1 MTKAEIKINLKPL
14 HNDKNNEVKY
24 MYNIV
29 TLDKE
34 KIEELKLEKREVL
47 VYTFISLVSGS
58 YTAKEMAAI
67 LGIGH
72 DGTGF
77 NYPLVK
83 KYCDSLV
90 EKGLIK
96 RNEDK
101 FIIIG
106 GQND

>member
-1 MTKAEIKINLKPL
+1 MKNEII
-14 HNDKNNEVKY
+14 
-24 MYNIV
+24 I
-29 TLDKE
+29 LDKE

-58 YTAKEMAAI
+58 YTDKQMATI

-90 EKGLIK
+90 EKGFIK
-96 RNEDK
+96 KIEINL
-101 FIIIG
+101 
-106 GQND
+106 

>member
-1 MTKAEIKINLKPL
+1 
-14 HNDKNNEVKY
+14 

-90 EKGLIK
+90 GKGLIK

-101 FIIIG
+101 FVLI
-106 GQND
+106 

>member
-1 MTKAEIKINLKPL
+1 MKNEII
-14 HNDKNNEVKY
+14 
-24 MYNIV
+24 I
-29 TLDKE
+29 LDKE

-77 NYPLVK
+77 NYSLVK
-83 KYCDSLV
+83 EYCDSLV

-101 FIIIG
+101 FVLI
-106 GQND
+106 

>member
-1 MTKAEIKINLKPL
+1 
-14 HNDKNNEVKY
+14 
-24 MYNIV
+24 MYNIII
-29 TLDKE
+29 LDKE

-47 VYTFISLVSGS
+47 IYTFISLVSGS
-58 YTAKEMAAI
+58 YTDKEMAAI

-83 KYCDSLV
+83 KYCHSLE

-101 FIIIG
+101 FVLI
-106 GQND
+106 

>member
-1 MTKAEIKINLKPL
+1 M
-14 HNDKNNEVKY
+14 NN
-24 MYNIV
+24 II
-29 TLDKE
+29 TLNKE
-34 KIEELKLEKREVL
+34 KIKELELKKREVL

-58 YTAKEMAAI
+58 YSDKEMAAI

-77 NYPLVK
+77 NYPKVK

-96 RNEDK
+96 RNGDK
-101 FIIIG
+101 FVLI
-106 GQND
+106 

>member
-1 MTKAEIKINLKPL
+1 
-14 HNDKNNEVKY
+14 

-96 RNEDK
+96 RNKDK
-101 FIIIG
+101 FIITG

>member
-1 MTKAEIKINLKPL
+1 
-14 HNDKNNEVKY
+14 
-24 MYNIV
+24 
-29 TLDKE
+29 
-34 KIEELKLEKREVL
+34 
-47 VYTFISLVSGS
+47 
-58 YTAKEMAAI
+58 MAVI

-101 FIIIG
+101 FIITG

>member
-1 MTKAEIKINLKPL
+1 
-14 HNDKNNEVKY
+14 

-67 LGIGH
+67 LGIVMV
-72 DGTGF
+72 
-77 NYPLVK
+77 LV
-83 KYCDSLV
+83 S
-90 EKGLIK
+90 
-96 RNEDK
+96 
-101 FIIIG
+101 IIHWLKSTVILW
-106 GQND
+106 